1 MERIKKYV
9 GFLLILIVALFFS
22 QPVFAEENNVVTV
35 GIRVETMDSTIIP
48 LTYVTMPTTHK
59 SFENYGLT
67 GQTDQGFDTP
77 VHVLAQYLIDNE
89 LATTETMSSMLGIEY
104 NNLSQILTMY
114 ANGTDT
120 KDASHFWMY
129 MVNDDYPALNGTGYN
144 MNDCPLKDGD
154 VITIYA
160 MSYPGTDY
168 YAFFNKQKIEVG
180 QGEAAK
186 LTLLGRS
193 TMGGNSSAISG
204 AELISSTDG
213 TSATVETGIVTD
225 ANGQASISF
234 NETGIYTVSC
244 KKDNITRACAQIT
257 VVSSD
262 EAADK
267 ALVAEDKTALTI
279 PSVTTGNLSLTDSGA
294 SGKTGI
300 TWLSNDPSV
309 IQNDGK
315 IIRGK
320 ADKLVTLTA
329 TIKKGTQTETKE
341 FPVTIKAFSDAEIKQ
356 MLTDIKTA
364 LTAKTI
370 RVVEGTDT
378 NLLVKMQAQADLV
391 TLGSMITLTDVKN
404 QPQIGSDGVI
414 TYGSDAS
421 MKKEVTFKISLLDN
435 EETGIVKV
443 SVPAHTLTAQETV
456 DDDAAQLT
464 WDSIKK
470 SNDAQD
476 NVRTGLSLPG
486 TGSSYATDITW
497 EISNPAVIDK
507 YGSVTRPAFGQA
519 DAKVTLTAIVAPG
532 DYMEM
537 FGHPGVAESKK
548 VNIEVT
554 VKAYT
559 QEEYDAAKGDVAKV
573 KTYLHDT
580 GKIREMNTGA
590 IADLSNIDYDL
601 QLTGNDAKT
610 TGVTDV
616 DVAWSST
623 NSGITVNTY
632 RGKVIRPGING
643 EKTVGKLV
651 ATISKSGYSETLEF
665 DAAVL
670 PLTQKEIDA
679 ENENIQEIAKKLTF
693 DNIKKDN
700 INSSYVISGLQMV
713 YRGYCDSQGAVT
725 YSTKNSG
732 ENGAAITWETSN
744 ADVIKTYGS
753 VTRPLKIDA
762 NVIMTA
768 TISSIA
774 LKDVDGITN
783 QKVEIPV
790 TVIKP
795 TAKLK
800 NITLSVGTVTFCP
813 DTYEYRVEIPEDI
826 TEATLSL
833 TKFDSSAK
841 VEVTGAT
848 VDENGNYLSK
858 LDSAISIKSTLE
870 ENSAEYKI
878 NFITKDQAIAQT
890 VIDQIAALP
899 AADKLAI
906 SDKTAV
912 MAARTA
918 YDALSAAQKTLV
930 TNLSILTASEAK
942 IASLEPVPTPV
953 PDTDTDTAKDKVT
966 GIEVIGLPVGTA
978 IKVVGETDNADK
990 TAEAQKAAAAAGITD
1005 AKVVSLYDIKPDM

>member
-1 MERIKKYV
+1 M
-9 GFLLILIVALFFS
+9 
-22 QPVFAEENNVVTV
+22 
-35 GIRVETMDSTIIP
+35 
-48 LTYVTMPTTHK
+48 
-59 SFENYGLT
+59 
-67 GQTDQGFDTP
+67 
-77 VHVLAQYLIDNE
+77 
-89 LATTETMSSMLGIEY
+89 
-104 NNLSQILTMY
+104 
-114 ANGTDT
+114 
-120 KDASHFWMY
+120 
-129 MVNDDYPALNGTGYN
+129 
-144 MNDCPLKDGD
+144 
-154 VITIYA
+154 
-160 MSYPGTDY
+160 
-168 YAFFNKQKIEVG
+168 
-180 QGEAAK
+180 
-186 LTLLGRS
+186 
-193 TMGGNSSAISG
+193 
-204 AELISSTDG
+204 
-213 TSATVETGIVTD
+213 
-225 ANGQASISF
+225 
-234 NETGIYTVSC
+234 
-244 KKDNITRACAQIT
+244 
-257 VVSSD
+257 
-262 EAADK
+262 
-267 ALVAEDKTALTI
+267 
-279 PSVTTGNLSLTDSGA
+279 
-294 SGKTGI
+294 
-300 TWLSNDPSV
+300 
-309 IQNDGK
+309 
-315 IIRGK
+315 
-320 ADKLVTLTA
+320 
-329 TIKKGTQTETKE
+329 
-341 FPVTIKAFSDAEIKQ
+341 
-356 MLTDIKTA
+356 
-364 LTAKTI
+364 
-370 RVVEGTDT
+370 
-378 NLLVKMQAQADLV
+378 
-391 TLGSMITLTDVKN
+391 
-404 QPQIGSDGVI
+404 
-414 TYGSDAS
+414 
-421 MKKEVTFKISLLDN
+421 
-435 EETGIVKV
+435 KV

-497 EISNPAVIDK
+497 EISNPAMIDK

-573 KTYLHDT
+573 KTYLQDT

-700 INSSYVISGLQMV
+700 INSFYVISGLQMV

-813 DTYEYRVEIPEDI
+813 DTYEYRVEIPEGI

-858 LDSAISIKSTLE
+858 LDSAISIKSTFE

-942 IASLEPVPTPV
+942 IASLESVPTPTPV

-966 GIEVIGLPVGTA
+966 GIEVIGLPAGTA
-978 IKVVGETDNADK
+978 IKVVGETDNANK
-990 TAEAQKAAAAAGITD
+990 TAEAQKVADAAGITD
-1005 AKVVSLYDIKPDM
+1005 AKVVSLYDIKPNMSADELAKFNRDPTTYVTINLPLSSDQQGYDAYKIYHKIEAGTVEWITPTLSADKKTLTFKVNSFSEFGVVGEKTETKTVNCSYQTQIENIGWQDTKTNGELSGTTGQSLRLEGLKINLDNQGYDLGVSYQTHVQNIGWQGFRTDGALSGTESQSKRLEAIQIKLTGTDADKFDIYYRVHAENYGWMGWTKNGASAGTEGLSLRLEAIEIKVVAKDAATPGSTDQSFTTGNIKCRYQTQIQDIGWQDTKVNGDLSGTTGQSLRLEGIKINIENAGYQVGVSYQTHVQDIGWQDSQTDGAMSGTEGQSKRLEGIRISLTGADAELCDIYYQVHAENIGWIGWAKNGESAGTEGFAYRLEGIRIMVVPKGTDAPGSTDQAFISNN